1 MASSNRTSRRAS
13 EDFTSG
19 ATPDVIRS
27 TILSLIPHL
36 KVPEEKKRA
45 LILEIQKSDFNQPS
59 VIEYFIGIVGVSQ
72 YDSALRAAVGQA
84 LVPSM
89 GVVAQASS
97 STRQVTGKAYCHGG
111 DVAYF
116 CSVDLELETMINN
129 ALFGHSSKRKRMD
142 HHRLTNSSI
151 VAKRIGHSDVSDGF
165 VEMVQRALESMCVN
179 ITSQC
184 VSQKQAQQEGRK
196 VKLDTAHLL
205 SVIQRMNECMDLP
218 VRVTEKWERKII
230 DRLVGGSASGFSK

>member
-1 MASSNRTSRRAS
+1 M
-13 EDFTSG
+13 
-19 ATPDVIRS
+19 
-27 TILSLIPHL
+27 

-72 YDSALRAAVGQA
+72 YDTALRTAVGQA

-89 GVVAQASS
+89 PGVVQTSS

-129 ALFGHSSKRKRMD
+129 ALFGHSTKRKRMD
-142 HHRLTNSSI
+142 HHRLTSSST
-151 VAKRIGHSDVSDGF
+151 VAKRIGLTPVSDAF
-165 VEMVQRALESMCVN
+165 VETTQRALESMCVN

-184 VSQKQAQQEGRK
+184 VSQKHAQQHEGRK
-196 VKLDTAHLL
+196 VKINTSHLL
-205 SVIQRMNECMDLP
+205 NVVQRMNECMDLP
-218 VRVTEKWERKII
+218 IRVTEKWERKII
-230 DRLVGGSASGFSK
+230 DRLVGGTNSVFPK